1 MLLLLALPPN
11 DLEILYAAVDSACTG
26 RCVLSQRT
34 VFSGAGVPR
43 SLYDYLLLRYADT
56 TLTCTTHVNVM
67 DARVVYRKNLWRVER
82 IASFRALLSGCGS
95 SKNVSGTYRDMVSPS
110 DLDAVKVPEVSPSE
124 GPRGGTLEVL
134 ISAAVVF
141 GVLYAFYTIEGR

>member
-11 DLEILYAAVDSACTG
+11 DLEILYAAADSACAS
-26 RCVLSQRT
+26 RCVLSRST
-34 VFSGAGVPR
+34 VFSGSGVPR
-43 SLYDYLLLRYADT
+43 ALYDYLLLKYVDT

-67 DARVVYRKNLWRVER
+67 DARVVYRRNLWRVER
-82 IASFRALLSGCGS
+82 IASFRALVSGCGS
-95 SKNVSGTYRDMVSPS
+95 SKNVIGTYRDLVSTS
-110 DLDAVKVPEVSPSE
+110 DLDAVKVPEVSPAE
-124 GPRGGTLEVL
+124 GPQGGTLELL